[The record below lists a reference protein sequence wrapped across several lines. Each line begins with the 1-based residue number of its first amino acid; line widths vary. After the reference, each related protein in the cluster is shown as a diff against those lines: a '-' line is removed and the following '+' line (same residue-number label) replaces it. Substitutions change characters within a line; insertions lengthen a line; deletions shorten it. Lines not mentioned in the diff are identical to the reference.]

1 MALLTSVHVF
11 LVILTCAVGAKDQSH
26 EVDKGLRSPE
36 EASWTGMK
44 YTVNKAG
51 LIDIEGGTEVFGMPV
66 EYKFMSV
73 EAHFIIDV
81 LKFRMR
87 AEGKITLAEV
97 QLRVSEDTSCQQI
110 TRKVRETLRRTYA
123 EDLLAVI
130 HEQFEVYAN
139 VVSYAKPRVQFR
151 CVSYSSLYAN
161 SRVFYA
167 IREATYMYVR
177 T

>member
-1 MALLTSVHVF
+1 MVSYHNYVNCT
-11 LVILTCAVGAKDQSH
+11 LVKQP
-26 EVDKGLRSPE
+26 GLQGP
-36 EASWTGMK
+36 
-44 YTVNKAG
+44 
-51 LIDIEGGTEVFGMPV
+51 IPGGN
-66 EYKFMSV
+66 
-73 EAHFIIDV
+73 
-81 LKFRMR
+81 
-87 AEGKITLAEV
+87 
-97 QLRVSEDTSCQQI
+97 VSEI
-110 TRKVRETLRRTYA
+110 TRKVHETSRRTYA

-139 VVSYAKPRVQFR
+139 VVSYAKPRVQLR